1 MDAGRGRDRGI
12 AWRARN
18 AGAAMPRPAPSVN
31 VADIS
36 TNCAT
41 EPANFVGRLI
51 AIRSLSRRR
60 VRHRHPAVEADREPQ
75 SCRRRAESRRASA
88 ANKYSIASMH
98 APSRTEAHRG
108 GTGPAF
114 GSGLTGPHRL
124 PAVSIRE
131 IVIAVVSCRVVS
143 CRCRCRCR
151 ARSPP
156 VFHPFDSSRRRP
168 RARPASNAAGESPA
182 FDPPD
187 VGSRIPIRAIPYR
200 PLH

>member
-108 GTGPAF
+108 GTGPGF
-114 GSGLTGPHRL
+114 GSGLTGPHRMT
-124 PAVSIRE
+124 ATAGR
-131 IVIAVVSCRVVS
+131 
-143 CRCRCRCR
+143 
-151 ARSPP
+151 
-156 VFHPFDSSRRRP
+156 FDS
-168 RARPASNAAGESPA
+168 
-182 FDPPD
+182 
-187 VGSRIPIRAIPYR
+187 
-200 PLH
+200 

>member
-1 MDAGRGRDRGI
+1 MPLVRAPLSPDVRRAAGGARSCGGPCGIDREPSPAAALAWRWRRCRLAAMDAGRGRDRGI
-12 AWRARN
+12 AWPARN

-114 GSGLTGPHRL
+114 GSGLTGPHRMT
-124 PAVSIRE
+124 ATAGR
-131 IVIAVVSCRVVS
+131 
-143 CRCRCRCR
+143 
-151 ARSPP
+151 
-156 VFHPFDSSRRRP
+156 FDS
-168 RARPASNAAGESPA
+168 
-182 FDPPD
+182 
-187 VGSRIPIRAIPYR
+187 
-200 PLH
+200 

>member
-1 MDAGRGRDRGI
+1 MAREKCGCGDA
-12 AWRARN
+12 
-18 AGAAMPRPAPSVN
+18 APS
-31 VADIS
+31 AERQRRRYIDELRDP
-36 TNCAT
+36 

-114 GSGLTGPHRL
+114 GSGLTGPHRMT
-124 PAVSIRE
+124 ATAGR
-131 IVIAVVSCRVVS
+131 
-143 CRCRCRCR
+143 
-151 ARSPP
+151 
-156 VFHPFDSSRRRP
+156 FDS
-168 RARPASNAAGESPA
+168 
-182 FDPPD
+182 
-187 VGSRIPIRAIPYR
+187 
-200 PLH
+200 

>member
-1 MDAGRGRDRGI
+1 MDAGCGRDRGI

-60 VRHRHPAVEADREPQ
+60 VRHRRPAVEADREPQ

-131 IVIAVVSCRVVS
+131 IVIAAVSCRVVS
-143 CRCRCRCR
+143 LPLPLPLPRSLATRFPSVRLEPQAP
-151 ARSPP
+151 AREAGIECG
-156 VFHPFDSSRRRP
+156 RRI
-168 RARPASNAAGESPA
+168 AG
-182 FDPPD
+182 
-187 VGSRIPIRAIPYR
+187 V
-200 PLH
+200 

>member
-1 MDAGRGRDRGI
+1 
-12 AWRARN
+12 
-18 AGAAMPRPAPSVN
+18 
-31 VADIS
+31 
-36 TNCAT
+36 
-41 EPANFVGRLI
+41 
-51 AIRSLSRRR
+51 
-60 VRHRHPAVEADREPQ
+60 
-75 SCRRRAESRRASA
+75 ESRRASA

-131 IVIAVVSCRVVS
+131 IVIAAVS
-143 CRCRCRCR
+143 CRCRCR